1 MNVVLILAVSAF
13 ITTIVSAIGRCPV
26 WVPVMLLCL
35 LALLQSLP
43 IK

>member
-26 WVPVMLLCL
+26 WVPVMLLCVV
-35 LALLQSLP
+35 ALLQTLP
-43 IK
+43 LR